1 MVIITFI
8 IKYGQS
14 EKSLNEKIRKYDL
27 LVSNNKA
34 KKEYTPFSLNELE
47 NKNDN
52 VLVFDISMNLFNK
65 FLVNGNLKLDKVL
78 SANKS
83 QQAVFLINNLDGEV
97 HNGGFN
103 QYYTNSRM
111 QFMDLLPNLLNHI
124 GAQRMSE
131 LVHKANK
138 TLEENYKE
146 IFKYQDGTVEGFCKS
161 YEDNPLNELDTEFYK
176 LYEKENLLELLTKF
190 VRQNLT
196 DFTAS
201 NDLQR
206 NVFLKNQYHQQII
219 SLGGLVIYF
228 GQYHFYVF

>member
-1 MVIITFI
+1 MVITTFI
-8 IKYGQS
+8 INYVQS
-14 EKSLNEKIRKYDL
+14 KKSLNEKIRKHEL
-27 LVSNNKA
+27 LMSNTTV
-34 KKEYTPFSLNELE
+34 KKEYTPFSLYELE
-47 NKNDN
+47 NKSNND
-52 VLVFDISMNLFNK
+52 LVFDISMNLFNK

-83 QQAVFLINNLDGEV
+83 LQAVFLINNLDGEV

-124 GAQRMSE
+124 GALRMSE

-138 TLEENYKE
+138 TLKENYKE
-146 IFKYQDGTVEGFCKS
+146 IFKNQDGTVEGFCKS

-196 DFTAS
+196 DFT
-201 NDLQR
+201 Q
-206 NVFLKNQYHQQII
+206 
-219 SLGGLVIYF
+219 
-228 GQYHFYVF
+228 